1 MEAFHRKNEGMLLVC
16 QNNDARSIT
25 IQSLNGIMEQIL
37 GYREDELKGEE
48 LSKVLSPKHAE
59 MLTDYVEYEE
69 DANDLHAVLQKVAEI
84 GLMRKN
90 RSELKTVFKLVRAE
104 AKNRHHWFRLLVEDQ
119 EVNDEAVA
127 FKQSVV
133 DNFKGHEVLDK
144 ESGLPDAASLAKD
157 LELAQFYAESKNLR
171 ACYAYMRVDDFAE
184 LETTYG
190 RQTAVES
197 IYHISRVL
205 KRNLRGDD
213 TLGRVGDA
221 AIGVIL
227 MDISLESARVV
238 LNRLRWHISSD
249 GFPLPNGAPKKPL
262 TVSVCLARIG
272 EDKHINLTERS
283 AQVLSETPLPNTFL
297 ELYKS

>member
-25 IQSLNGIMEQIL
+25 IQSMNGIMEQIL

-48 LSKVLSPKHAE
+48 FSSVLAPKHAE
-59 MLTDYVEYEE
+59 MLSDYVEYEE

-84 GLMRKN
+84 RLMRKN
-90 RSELKTVFKLVRAE
+90 RSEIKTGFKLVRAE

-119 EVNDEAVA
+119 EINDEAVA
-127 FKQSVV
+127 FKQAVV
-133 DNFKGHEVLDK
+133 DNFKGHEVIDN
-144 ESGLPDAASLAKD
+144 ESGLPDAASLNKD

-171 ACYAYMRVDDFAE
+171 ACYAYLRVDDFVE
-184 LETTYG
+184 LEKQYG
-190 RQTAVES
+190 RKTAVDA

-205 KRNLRGDD
+205 KRNLRADD
-213 TLGRVGDA
+213 TIGRVGDM

-227 MDISLESARVV
+227 MDLPIESARVV
-238 LNRLRWHISSD
+238 LNRLRWHISAD
-249 GFPLPNGAPKKPL
+249 AFPLPDGAPKRPL
-262 TVSVCLARIG
+262 TVSVCLAKIG
-272 EDKHINLTERS
+272 EDKAANLNDRS
-283 AQVLSETPLPNTFL
+283 AQVLNESPLPNAFL